1 MPKIVTPLSL
11 SQIKTAKP
19 KEKVYKLPDG
29 GGLALWILP
38 SGSKSWRLQYR
49 RPDGKMNTLTLGL
62 FPRFGLADARAWRKE
77 MLEKIRNGT
86 KPKKLLLPLPASL
99 AHAPCLT
106 KKSVRTNPFQIP
118 KFKAYQP
125 LNTRA
130 ASDFWTSTATPIPST
145 TSTLPP
151 SSVKTAFAFGA
162 TAHVLQILPGH
173 SNRQSVSPP

>member
-49 RPDGKMNTLTLGL
+49 RPHGKMNTLTLGL

-86 KPKKLLLPLPASL
+86 DPKAIS
-99 AHAPCLT
+99 AD
-106 KKSVRTNPFQIP
+106 V
-118 KFKAYQP
+118 
-125 LNTRA
+125 
-130 ASDFWTSTATPIPST
+130 
-145 TSTLPP
+145 
-151 SSVKTAFAFGA
+151 GA
-162 TAHVLQILPGH
+162 EF
-173 SNRQSVSPP
+173 SF